1 MKSKLAALV
10 CAALVCGLA
19 TAPAPV
25 HGAPLSLD
33 PAVEKRIDALLLK
46 MTLDEKVGQLH
57 QLAKP
62 DPLPL
67 DLVRQGRIGSLLNV
81 TDAVEAGAVLE
92 AARKSRLG
100 IPVIL
105 GYDVIHGYRT
115 AFPIPLGEAAS
126 FDPALAERSSEIAAR
141 EAAAVGIHWT
151 FAPMVDIARD
161 ARWGRVMEGAGEDPF
176 LGAAF
181 AAARVRGFRKGGLA
195 ACAKHYVA
203 YGAAEGGRDY
213 NAVDMSEATLRD
225 VYLPP
230 FKAALDAGAETF
242 MSAFNTIGGVPATAN
257 RHTLTEIL
265 KGEWAFKGFVVS
277 DWNSVGELVPHGV
290 AADLAEATKKAI
302 LAGVDMDME
311 GKAYS
316 AHLAK
321 LVKDGVVPAKTLD
334 DAVRRVLR
342 IKMQLGLFEKP
353 APDPKA
359 AAAAML
365 TPEHRQAAREVARES
380 IVLLKNDQNLLPAPS
395 SIESLAVIGPLA
407 DSGEDQIGFWS
418 AQGKG
423 SEATTVL
430 AAIRARAGAR
440 VQVTYAKGCDV
451 KGTDKSG
458 FAEAVAAA
466 QGADGTLVVLGE
478 SQDMSGEAASR
489 ASLDLPGVQLQL
501 LDAVVATGKPVGVVV
516 MSGRPLVLGPVAAR
530 VPVLL
535 QAFFPGTEGG
545 PALADVLF
553 GDVNPSGRLP
563 VSLPRSVGQVPLYY
577 SQRPTGRPASAEK
590 WSSKYI
596 DERNDALYPFGFGL
610 SYTTFAYSGLEVSAP
625 TMPVSGSVEVR
636 VKVKNTGSRE
646 GKDVVQLYVRDLVAS
661 RSRPLRELK
670 GFRKIALAA
679 GEEQTVAFTL
689 KAQDLGFHDDAGK
702 YLVEPGA
709 FQVFVGGSSTADL
722 KGGFEVTSR

>member
-1 MKSKLAALV
+1 MKAKLPVLI
-10 CAALVCGLA
+10 CAALVSSLA
-19 TAPAPV
+19 TAPAPAG
-25 HGAPLSLD
+25 GAPLSLD
-33 PAVEKRIDALLLK
+33 PAVEKHIDALLLK

-81 TDAVEAGAVLE
+81 TDPKEATAVHE
-92 AARKSRLG
+92 AAKASRLG

-115 AFPIPLGEAAS
+115 AFPIPLAEAAS

-141 EAAAVGIHWT
+141 EAAAAGIHWT

-213 NAVDMSEATLRD
+213 NLVDISEATLRD

-230 FKAALDAGAETF
+230 FKAALEAGVETF
-242 MSAFNTIGGVPATAN
+242 MSSFNTIGGVPATAN
-257 RHTLTEIL
+257 RHTLLDIL

-277 DWNSVGELVPHGV
+277 DWNSVGELVSHGV
-290 AADLAEATKKAI
+290 AADLSDAAKKAL

-321 LVKDGVVPAKTLD
+321 LVQDKVVPVKELN

-342 IKMQLGLFEKP
+342 VKMTLGLFEKP
-353 APDPKA
+353 APDPQA
-359 AAAAML
+359 AAAAVL
-365 TPEHRQAAREVARES
+365 TPEHRRAAREVARES
-380 IVLLKNDQNLLPAPS
+380 IVLLKNDQDLLPVPS
-395 SIESLAVIGPLA
+395 TIESIAVIGPLA
-407 DSGEDQIGFWS
+407 DSGDDQIGFWS
-418 AQGKG
+418 AQAKG

-430 AAIRARAGAR
+430 AALKARAGAS

-489 ASLDLPGVQLQL
+489 ASLDLPGVQLEL
-501 LDAVVATGKPVGVVV
+501 LDAVVATGKPVGVLV
-516 MSGRPLVLGPVAAR
+516 MSGRPLALGSVAAK

-545 PALADVLF
+545 PAVADILF
-553 GDVNPSGRLP
+553 GDASPSGRLP
-563 VSLPRSVGQVPLYY
+563 VGLPRSVGQVPLYY
-577 SQRPTGRPASAEK
+577 AQRPTGRPAGPEK
-590 WSSKYI
+590 WTSKYI

-610 SYTTFAYSGLEVSAP
+610 GYTTFAYSGLEVSAP
-625 TMPVSGSVEVR
+625 SMPLTGSLEVR

-646 GKDVVQLYVRDLVAS
+646 GKEVVQLYVRDLVAS

-670 GFRKIALAA
+670 GFRKVALQA

-689 KAQDLGFHDDAGK
+689 EAQDLGFHDDAGK

-709 FQVFVGGSSTADL
+709 FQVYVGGSSTADL
-722 KGGFEVTSR
+722 RAGFEVTSR